1 MFAFEVSVFRLL
13 ESWGLRPDFLLGHSI
28 GELAAAHVAGVWDLD
43 GACRIVEARGRL
55 MQALPSGGQMIAV
68 QADEATVRAALVE
81 GAEIAAVNGPDSVVL
96 SGDVEQVAAALGV
109 KTRRLNVSHA
119 FHSAYMDG
127 MLEEFRAVVASVP
140 ARAPAIPVVSNV
152 TGDLGADLTDP
163 DYWVRQVRQ
172 TVRFADGVE
181 ALRRAGVSRFLEV
194 GPDGVLAALVE
205 DGIAVARRDRDEAET
220 LMAAVAR
227 AHVAGW
233 SPDWVKVFG
242 NAAVVELPT
251 YPFQRQRYWLDAGAP
266 RSDAE
271 FWSAVESQ
279 SVPGLDEAAVA
290 ALTAW
295 REQRQAASAVDALV
309 YRIDWVPLTVS
320 AVPGDGV
327 VVEVRDAV
335 EALAAVQGAHDRPLW
350 CVTRGGGSD
359 DVWGFGR
366 VAALEY
372 PDRWGGLVD
381 LPVEPSAADLEIL
394 ARVVGGVE
402 DQVRIRDGVA
412 YGRRLV
418 RAVPDGSRWRPRG
431 TVLVTG
437 GSGAL
442 GEHVSR
448 WLAQHGAERVVVA
461 SRRGPVVCDVTDRAA
476 VHALV
481 AQVRPDA
488 VVHIAGVLDDGVID
502 GLTPERLAAVA
513 DAKVNGARYLDEAT
527 RDLELDAFV
536 LFSSFAGAVGS
547 AGQANYAAANAALDG
562 VVRARRA
569 LGRPAV
575 AIAWGP
581 WAGDGMAAGAGE
593 RQRRGGVTALSPAIA
608 LAALERLAVGSE
620 AGPVVADIDWERYG
634 PAFTAGRPAPLVA
647 DLVPASA
654 RPAGVTHLG
663 DLAPAELAARLEQL
677 VREQAAAVLGHA
689 DGSAI
694 RPERAFRDLGFDS
707 LTAVEFRNAVT
718 AATGVALPSTVVFDH
733 PTPAALVDRLVQEV
747 TGADAGPAGPG
758 VAAAADEP
766 IAIVAMAGRFPGG
779 VGTPEEFWQLLVEGR
794 DGLAPFPADRGW
806 DLAALFADDPD
817 RAGTSYT
824 RVGAFLD
831 GVADFDAD
839 LFGVSPRE
847 ALAMDPQQRL
857 LLETAWETFE
867 RAGLDPRGLRGS
879 ATGVFIGS
887 NGQDYPTMLA
897 AAEENVE
904 GYLGTGNAASV
915 VSGRISY
922 TFGLEG
928 PAVTVDTACSASLVA
943 LHLAAQSL
951 RRGECTLAVAGG
963 ATVMSTPGAFVEFS
977 RQRGLAVDGRCKAF
991 SDDADGTGWGEGVGL
1006 LLLERLSDARRSGH
1020 RVLAVVKGS
1029 AVNQDGASNGLTA
1042 PNGPSQQRVIR
1053 AALADAGLEPSDV
1066 DVVEAHGTGTA
1077 LGDPIEAQALL
1088 ATYGRDRT
1096 APLWLGSVKSNIG
1109 HTQAAAGVAGL
1120 MKMILALQHETLP
1133 KTLHVTEPSS
1143 HVDWSAGAVSL
1154 LTAARPWPAGPRP
1167 RRAGVSSFGISGTN
1181 AHVILEEAPAPSP
1194 AAPTPAALPVAP
1206 WPVSARTPA
1215 GLDAQLARVRALD
1228 ADPVAVGFSLATTRT
1243 HFDHRAVLLGG
1254 TEIRGSVRGG
1264 RNAMLFTGQGA
1275 QRAGMGRRLYEA
1287 FPVFAASYDA
1297 VCDRIDGLRDA
1308 EDLDQTR
1315 WTQPA
1320 LFAFEVSVFRL
1331 LESWGLRAD
1340 FLLGHSIGELAA
1352 AHVAGVWDLDGACR
1366 IVEARGRLMQAL
1378 PSGGQMI
1385 AVQADEATVRA
1396 ALVEGAEIAA
1406 VNGPDSVVL
1415 SGDVEQVAASLGV
1428 KTRRL
1433 NVSHAFHS
1441 AYMDGMLEEFRAVV
1455 ASVPAQAPAIPVVS
1469 NVTGDLGADFTDP
1482 DYWVRQVRGTVR
1494 FFDGVQA
1501 LQHAN
1506 VSRFLEVGPD
1516 GVLAALVEDGIAVA
1530 RRDRDE
1536 AETLMAAVARAHVA
1550 GWSPD
1555 WVKVFGNA
1563 AVVALPTY
1571 PFERT
1576 RFWPTVRRQGRVDA
1590 EFWSAVESQS
1600 VPGLDGAAIAALTA
1614 WREQRQAAS
1623 AVDALVYR
1631 IDWVPLA
1638 VPAVPGD
1645 GVVVEVR
1652 DAVEVLA
1659 AVQRHD
1665 GAPLWCVTRG
1675 GGSDDVW
1682 GFGRVA
1688 ALEYPDRWGGLVDL
1702 PAEPSE
1708 ADLDMLARVVGGVE
1722 DQVRIRDGVAYGRRL
1737 VRAVPDG
1744 SRWRPRGTVLVTGGS
1759 GALGR
1764 HVSRWLLEH
1773 GAQHVVVAGRKS
1785 EPACDVSD
1793 RDAVFA
1799 LVERVRPDAVV
1810 HLAGVLD
1817 DGVIE
1822 GLTAERLRSVAAAKV
1837 DGARYLDEAT
1847 RGLGLDAFVLFSSF
1861 AGAVGSAGQANY
1873 AAANAALDGV
1883 VRARRAAGLPAVA
1896 IAWGPWAGD
1905 GMVADAG
1912 AGERQRRGGITPLAP
1927 AVALAALERLAVG
1940 AEGGPVV
1947 ADVDWE
1953 RYGAGL
1959 TAARPAP
1966 LIETF
1971 HRGTAPDEGDG
1982 LRARLAGLSP
1992 ADQEA
1997 LLLGVVREQAAA
2009 VLGHAEAGTVGA
2021 DRAFRDLG
2029 FDSLTAVEFRNG
2041 LAARTGLAVPATAVF
2056 DYPTPADLA
2065 AHLLEAVGG
2074 GVRADAGVP
2083 VLAELDKL
2091 EAAISGISPE
2101 DDLHAA
2107 VRGRLHVMLSKL
2119 DKLRTDVSATATS
2132 MQFDTDDDLFTFIH
2146 EELGRA

>member
-1 MFAFEVSVFRLL
+1 
-13 ESWGLRPDFLLGHSI
+13 
-28 GELAAAHVAGVWDLD
+28 
-43 GACRIVEARGRL
+43 
-55 MQALPSGGQMIAV
+55 
-68 QADEATVRAALVE
+68 
-81 GAEIAAVNGPDSVVL
+81 
-96 SGDVEQVAAALGV
+96 
-109 KTRRLNVSHA
+109 
-119 FHSAYMDG
+119 
-127 MLEEFRAVVASVP
+127 
-140 ARAPAIPVVSNV
+140 
-152 TGDLGADLTDP
+152 
-163 DYWVRQVRQ
+163 
-172 TVRFADGVE
+172 
-181 ALRRAGVSRFLEV
+181 
-194 GPDGVLAALVE
+194 
-205 DGIAVARRDRDEAET
+205 
-220 LMAAVAR
+220 
-227 AHVAGW
+227 
-233 SPDWVKVFG
+233 
-242 NAAVVELPT
+242 
-251 YPFQRQRYWLDAGAP
+251 
-266 RSDAE
+266 
-271 FWSAVESQ
+271 
-279 SVPGLDEAAVA
+279 
-290 ALTAW
+290 
-295 REQRQAASAVDALV
+295 
-309 YRIDWVPLTVS
+309 
-320 AVPGDGV
+320 
-327 VVEVRDAV
+327 
-335 EALAAVQGAHDRPLW
+335 
-350 CVTRGGGSD
+350 
-359 DVWGFGR
+359 
-366 VAALEY
+366 
-372 PDRWGGLVD
+372 
-381 LPVEPSAADLEIL
+381 
-394 ARVVGGVE
+394 GVE

-562 VVRARRA
+562 VVRERRA

-581 WAGDGMAAGAGE
+581 WAGEGMAAGAGE

-654 RPAGVTHLG
+654 RPAGATHLG
-663 DLAPAELAARLEQL
+663 GLAPAELAARLEQL

-779 VGTPEEFWQLLVEGR
+779 VGTPEEFWQLLIEGR
-794 DGLAPFPADRGW
+794 DGLAPFPGDRGW
-806 DLAALFADDPD
+806 DLTALFADDPD

-1066 DVVEAHGTGTA
+1066 DAVEAHGTGTS

-1088 ATYGRDRT
+1088 ATYGRDRDE
-1096 APLWLGSVKSNIG
+1096 PLWLGSVKSNIG

-1228 ADPVAVGFSLATTRT
+1228 ADPVAAGFSLATTRT
-1243 HFDHRAVLLGG
+1243 HFDHRAVLLDG

-1275 QRAGMGRRLYEA
+1275 QRADMGRRLYEA
-1287 FPVFAASYDA
+1287 FPVFASSYDA

-1331 LESWGLRAD
+1331 LESWGLAPD

-1352 AHVAGVWDLDGACR
+1352 AYVAGVWDLDGACR

-1385 AVQADEATVRA
+1385 AVQA
-1396 ALVEGAEIAA
+1396 
-1406 VNGPDSVVL
+1406 
-1415 SGDVEQVAASLGV
+1415 
-1428 KTRRL
+1428 
-1433 NVSHAFHS
+1433 
-1441 AYMDGMLEEFRAVV
+1441 
-1455 ASVPAQAPAIPVVS
+1455 
-1469 NVTGDLGADFTDP
+1469 
-1482 DYWVRQVRGTVR
+1482 
-1494 FFDGVQA
+1494 
-1501 LQHAN
+1501 
-1506 VSRFLEVGPD
+1506 
-1516 GVLAALVEDGIAVA
+1516 
-1530 RRDRDE
+1530 
-1536 AETLMAAVARAHVA
+1536 
-1550 GWSPD
+1550 
-1555 WVKVFGNA
+1555 
-1563 AVVALPTY
+1563 
-1571 PFERT
+1571 
-1576 RFWPTVRRQGRVDA
+1576 
-1590 EFWSAVESQS
+1590 
-1600 VPGLDGAAIAALTA
+1600 
-1614 WREQRQAAS
+1614 
-1623 AVDALVYR
+1623 
-1631 IDWVPLA
+1631 
-1638 VPAVPGD
+1638 
-1645 GVVVEVR
+1645 
-1652 DAVEVLA
+1652 
-1659 AVQRHD
+1659 
-1665 GAPLWCVTRG
+1665 
-1675 GGSDDVW
+1675 
-1682 GFGRVA
+1682 
-1688 ALEYPDRWGGLVDL
+1688 
-1702 PAEPSE
+1702 
-1708 ADLDMLARVVGGVE
+1708 
-1722 DQVRIRDGVAYGRRL
+1722 
-1737 VRAVPDG
+1737 
-1744 SRWRPRGTVLVTGGS
+1744 
-1759 GALGR
+1759 
-1764 HVSRWLLEH
+1764 
-1773 GAQHVVVAGRKS
+1773 
-1785 EPACDVSD
+1785 
-1793 RDAVFA
+1793 
-1799 LVERVRPDAVV
+1799 
-1810 HLAGVLD
+1810 
-1817 DGVIE
+1817 
-1822 GLTAERLRSVAAAKV
+1822 
-1837 DGARYLDEAT
+1837 
-1847 RGLGLDAFVLFSSF
+1847 
-1861 AGAVGSAGQANY
+1861 
-1873 AAANAALDGV
+1873 
-1883 VRARRAAGLPAVA
+1883 
-1896 IAWGPWAGD
+1896 
-1905 GMVADAG
+1905 
-1912 AGERQRRGGITPLAP
+1912 
-1927 AVALAALERLAVG
+1927 
-1940 AEGGPVV
+1940 
-1947 ADVDWE
+1947 
-1953 RYGAGL
+1953 
-1959 TAARPAP
+1959 
-1966 LIETF
+1966 
-1971 HRGTAPDEGDG
+1971 
-1982 LRARLAGLSP
+1982 
-1992 ADQEA
+1992 
-1997 LLLGVVREQAAA
+1997 
-2009 VLGHAEAGTVGA
+2009 
-2021 DRAFRDLG
+2021 
-2029 FDSLTAVEFRNG
+2029 
-2041 LAARTGLAVPATAVF
+2041 
-2056 DYPTPADLA
+2056 
-2065 AHLLEAVGG
+2065 
-2074 GVRADAGVP
+2074 
-2083 VLAELDKL
+2083 
-2091 EAAISGISPE
+2091 
-2101 DDLHAA
+2101 
-2107 VRGRLHVMLSKL
+2107 
-2119 DKLRTDVSATATS
+2119 
-2132 MQFDTDDDLFTFIH
+2132 
-2146 EELGRA
+2146 